1 MAGMPSGE
9 MCVEGDSLRAR
20 SIQSQQRPNDV
31 PPAVSNLMQD
41 PSYYREQAERAQR
54 LARSQTNREV
64 EGLLLRMAQDYE
76 DLAEDL
82 ENGAIEIRHPELLPQ
97 HNRP

>member
-1 MAGMPSGE
+1 
-9 MCVEGDSLRAR
+9 
-20 SIQSQQRPNDV
+20 
-31 PPAVSNLMQD
+31 
-41 PSYYREQAERAQR
+41 
-54 LARSQTNREV
+54 
-64 EGLLLRMAQDYE
+64 MAQDYE

>member
-1 MAGMPSGE
+1 
-9 MCVEGDSLRAR
+9 
-20 SIQSQQRPNDV
+20 
-31 PPAVSNLMQD
+31 MQD
-41 PSYYREQAERAQR
+41 R
-54 LARSQTNREV
+54 LITASRQSGRSDWPGLKPTAKW
-64 EGLLLRMAQDYE
+64 GLLLRMAQDYE

>member
-1 MAGMPSGE
+1 MPSGE
-9 MCVEGDSLRAR
+9 MCVEGIAFALP
-20 SIQSQQRPNDV
+20 QSRVNNRPQSRG
-31 PPAVSNLMQD
+31 PAVSNLMQD

-97 HNRP
+97 HNRS